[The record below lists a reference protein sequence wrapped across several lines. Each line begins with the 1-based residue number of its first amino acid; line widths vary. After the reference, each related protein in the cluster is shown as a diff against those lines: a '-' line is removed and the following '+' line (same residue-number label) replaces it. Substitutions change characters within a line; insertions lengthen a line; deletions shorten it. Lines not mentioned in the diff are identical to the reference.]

1 MANTAI
7 ASGKTVKATVAAISD
22 TDNTY
27 SGVAGGADEILSV
40 QMTVGNELLLAGE
53 TARFTNV
60 LLKVNG
66 SAGSDKFTGTDN
78 AESISGAAG
87 NDKLFGNGGNDTIDG
102 GVGKDVMFG
111 GTGDD
116 TYVVDNAGDKVTEV
130 SGAGTD
136 TVKSSINYT
145 LGANVENLTLTGAAA
160 NGAGNALDN
169 EITGNAKANVL
180 VGNAGNDTLNGGVG
194 KDSMAGGTGNDT
206 YVIDA
211 SDVIAEAANEGT
223 DTIIANFS
231 YTLKDNFENLTLTGT
246 ADIDGD
252 GNAAN
257 NVIIGNAGD
266 NVLDGGD
273 GNDSLSGGDGDDIL
287 LGGEG
292 NNTLNGG
299 AGADILSAG
308 DGNNTFIFDR
318 EDTLII
324 GAGAG
329 SDTYV
334 IDDSALEDMLI
345 DGGTSSVTGDQLVNV
360 VNFTGT
366 SQSTV
371 ASTLGSANALD
382 TIKFTQ
388 SGDFTNLEFVNVERV
403 ELASGVGIT
412 LSAEAVTEAY
422 DSLDVDGVNPGV
434 HFYGVAGGAA
444 ETVTIQGDYDE
455 AFTFT
460 PAATVVGATPVVYTR
475 ADFQLDDATIGDL
488 FHNVNLVT
496 DLQAGSAALVTAHPG
511 KVYAREDGSNSNETI
526 LGSEGVDNAD
536 GRLGNDLINGN
547 GGNDLLKGQG
557 GADTVNGGDGNDIM
571 LIGGFATG
579 VLGAYGKA
587 DDGNAE
593 WVAGDVINGGAGVD
607 TLRITV
613 GANAADH
620 TITLTDA
627 NFIGMERVEVG
638 ATVGRLNVEN
648 SDLQLLNDHFFLNA
662 GQTVT
667 TTNTVFTPSSPL
679 VGGTVTKDMNLIVVD
694 ASGITDGDADGA
706 TGGLTFVGNGNVQTF
721 IGTANNDTFIGNG
734 GNDVLTGG
742 AGADTFQFGKVHTQT
757 VTGAAT
763 TVQTYTDVAANL
775 TGIDTIT
782 DFTSGSDHI
791 ALDNDFFAA
800 FVATGAISADNFVSG
815 AGAVAA
821 DADDFLAYDTS
832 TGALY
837 YDADG
842 NGGASAAVQIA
853 TLTGMPTLAD
863 TDFTI
868 I

>member
-1 MANTAI
+1 
-7 ASGKTVKATVAAISD
+7 
-22 TDNTY
+22 
-27 SGVAGGADEILSV
+27 
-40 QMTVGNELLLAGE
+40 MTLN
-53 TARFTNV
+53 
-60 LLKVNG
+60 
-66 SAGSDKFTGTDN
+66 
-78 AESISGAAG
+78 
-87 NDKLFGNGGNDTIDG
+87 
-102 GVGKDVMFG
+102 M
-111 GTGDD
+111 
-116 TYVVDNAGDKVTEV
+116 VDNAGDKVTEV

-136 TVKSSINYT
+136 TVKSSISYT

-160 NGAGNALDN
+160 NGTGNALDN
-169 EITGNAKANVL
+169 LITGNAKANVL
-180 VGNAGNDTLNGGVG
+180 LGNAGNDTLDGGAG
-194 KDSMAGGTGNDT
+194 KDSMTGGTGNDT

-211 SDVIAEAANEGT
+211 SDVITEAASEGT
-223 DTIIANFS
+223 DTVIANFS

-257 NVIIGNAGD
+257 NVIIGNAGN
-266 NVLDGGD
+266 NVLDGGEGD
-273 GNDSLSGGDGDDIL
+273 DSLSGGAGDDIL

-324 GAGAG
+324 GAGKG

-334 IDDSALEDMLI
+334 IDDTALDDMLI
-345 DGGTSSVTGDQLVNV
+345 DGGTSNATTGDQLVNV
-360 VNFTGT
+360 VYYTGT
-366 SQSTV
+366 SKSTV
-371 ASTLGSANALD
+371 ASTLGTANALD

-388 SGDFTNLEFVNVERV
+388 SGDFTNLEFVNIERV
-403 ELASGVGIT
+403 ELTDGVNIT
-412 LSAEAVTEAY
+412 LSADAVTEAF
-422 DSLDVDGVNPGV
+422 DSLEVGGVAPGV
-434 HFYGVAGGAA
+434 HFYGVAGGAT
-444 ETVTIQGDYDE
+444 ETVTIKGDYNN
-455 AFTFT
+455 AFVYT
-460 PAATVVGATPVVYTR
+460 PAATVIGATPITYTR

-496 DLQAGSAALVTAHPG
+496 NMQAGSAALVAAAPG

-536 GRLGNDLINGN
+536 GRLGNDVINGN

-557 GADTVNGGDGNDIM
+557 GADTVNGGDGDDIM
-571 LIGGFATG
+571 LIGGFETN

-587 DDGNAE
+587 DDGHAE
-593 WVAGDVINGGAGVD
+593 WVTGDIINGGAGTD

-613 GANAADH
+613 GATANDH
-620 TITLTDA
+620 IITLTDA

-648 SDLQLLNDHFFLNA
+648 ADLQLLNDHYYLNA
-662 GQTVT
+662 GQTVSTST
-667 TTNTVFTPSSPL
+667 TTFT
-679 VGGTVTKDMNLIVVD
+679 GGTVVKNMDLIVVD
-694 ASGITDGDADGA
+694 ASGITDADNNGA

-742 AGADTFQFGKVHTQT
+742 AGADTFQFGKVYTQT

-763 TVQTYTDVAANL
+763 TVQTYADVATNL

-782 DFTSGSDHI
+782 DFASGSDHI

-800 FVATGAISADNFVSG
+800 FLATGAISADNFISG

-853 TLTGMPTLAD
+853 TLTGMPTLAAA
-863 TDFTI
+863 DFTI